1 MKDEEYSL
9 DQPNGNRLAMSTQQQ
24 IGFLMFQ
31 ERQRRGI
38 KLTTLAARLDV
49 SPEHIDKLETG
60 RCKLQWSVLCKVL
73 EYYHRKFE
81 IKLIPDMEEEEK
93 TEETIEQQV

>member
-1 MKDEEYSL
+1 MNDEEYSL
-9 DQPNGNRLAMSTQQQ
+9 DLANGNRLAMSIQQQ

-38 KLTTLAARLDV
+38 KLTTLAALLDV
-49 SPEHIDKLETG
+49 SPEHIDRLETG

-81 IKLIPDMEEEEK
+81 IKLIPDMVESEKEEK
-93 TEETIEQQV
+93 PTEEQA

>member
-38 KLTTLAARLDV
+38 KLTTLATRLDV

-60 RCKLQWSVLCKVL
+60 RGKIQWSVLCKVL

-93 TEETIEQQV
+93 TDETIEQQA